1 VSRKSGHLFCEKDT
15 LKDMR
20 SDKGDENGLGGFEM
34 GSDIDQLR
42 LDRRR
47 VMQATA
53 AAAGALLLPATSF
66 AEDTPRK
73 GGTLRIA
80 MPYNPGS
87 VDPMTGRNLTDF
99 NVLYGVFDA
108 LVDFEPLTLEL
119 KPGLAKSWKFEDLK
133 TLVLELQE
141 GVTFHDGSPFNADA
155 VKFNLDR
162 YKNDPRSNV
171 KSDLSSVESVEINA
185 PNRVIIRLNK
195 PNVGLPVILTNR
207 VGLMVSPKAIQEK
220 GPNVD
225 RNPVGT
231 GPFKF
236 VSWQDNDS
244 FVLTRNDNYW
254 KPGLPYL
261 DGLNMRII
269 SELNTVARTV
279 TAGECDVA
287 LNLQPQQKI
296 VADRASG
303 VVTKVFPSLVPYL
316 AFINYGRPPLDNL
329 QVRQALNYAIN
340 RDEINKVAAL
350 GLGQPSDTIL
360 SKAHWACDPAT
371 VNYYTYDPAK
381 AKKLLAD
388 AGHPDGIEIETIG
401 WADQTAMQR
410 QEIII
415 SQLAKVGIRLKLT
428 PLSPQQAV
436 QAFMIDKKGAMFI
449 SPSSPFADPSQFYE
463 NLFGKD
469 ALRNAGR
476 VELPGFRE
484 LLDATMDTPDQNTRK
499 AAFAKLQR
507 FTVENALSLVQFIA
521 PAIGVMSA
529 KVQNYKDGL
538 PATPKFTE
546 VWLSA

>member
-1 VSRKSGHLFCEKDT
+1 MTRDVGRLA
-15 LKDMR
+15 
-20 SDKGDENGLGGFEM
+20 
-34 GSDIDQLR
+34 
-42 LDRRR
+42 LDRRDL
-47 VMQATA
+47 MMGTA
-53 AAAGALLLPATSF
+53 AAAGALLLPAGTL
-66 AEDTPRK
+66 AQGTPRK
-73 GGTLRIA
+73 GGVLRVA

-108 LVDFEPLTLEL
+108 LIDFEPLTLEL
-119 KPGLAKSWKFEDLK
+119 KPGLAKSWKITDLK
-133 TLVLELQE
+133 TLVLDLVD
-141 GVTFHDGSPFNADA
+141 GVTFHDGSPFNAEV

-171 KSDLSSVESVEINA
+171 KSDLSSVDKVEVTG
-185 PNRVIIRLNK
+185 PSQVTIRLNK

-225 RNPVGT
+225 RTPVGT

-236 VSWQDNDS
+236 VSWQDNDN
-244 FVLTRNDNYW
+244 FVLTRNENYW

-279 TAGECDVA
+279 TSGETDVA
-287 LNLQPQQKI
+287 LNLQPQQKA

-303 VVTKVFPSLVPYL
+303 VVTKTFPSLVPYGIFL
-316 AFINYGRPPLDNL
+316 NYSRPPLDDVR
-329 QVRQALNYAIN
+329 VRQALNYAIN
-340 RDEINKVAAL
+340 RDEVNKVAAL
-350 GLGQPSDTIL
+350 GLGQVSSAII

-371 VNYYTYDPAK
+371 ANYYTYDVDK
-381 AKKLLAD
+381 AKKLLAE
-388 AGHPDGIEIETIG
+388 AGHADGLEIESVG
-401 WADQTAMQR
+401 WPDQTAMQR
-410 QEIII
+410 QELII
-415 SQLAKVGIRLKLT
+415 SQLAKAGIRVKLT
-428 PLSPQQAV
+428 ALSPQQAV
-436 QAFMIDKKGAMFI
+436 QAFMIERKGAMFI

-484 LLDATMDTPDQNTRK
+484 LLDATMDTPEQTARK
-499 AAFAKLQR
+499 AAFAKLQK
-507 FTVENALSLVQFIA
+507 FVVEQALQVVQFIA
-521 PAIGVMSA
+521 PAIVVMSP
-529 KVQNYKDGL
+529 KVQNYQDGL

>member
-287 LNLQPQQKI
+287 LNLQPQQKV

-371 VNYYTYDPAK
+371 VNYYTYEPAK

-415 SQLAKVGIRLKLT
+415 SQLAKVGIRVKLT

-484 LLDATMDTPDQNTRK
+484 LLDATMDTADQNARK

>member
-1 VSRKSGHLFCEKDT
+1 MS
-15 LKDMR
+15 
-20 SDKGDENGLGGFEM
+20 N
-34 GSDIDQLR
+34 DIDQLR

-53 AAAGALLLPATSF
+53 AAAAALLLPGTAF

-171 KSDLSSVESVEINA
+171 KSDLGSVESVEVNA
-185 PNRVIIRLNK
+185 PNKVTIRLNK

-207 VGLMVSPKAIQEK
+207 VGLMVSPKSIQEK

-244 FVLTRNDNYW
+244 FVLTRNENYW

-287 LNLQPQQKI
+287 LNLQPQQKV

-350 GLGQPSDTIL
+350 ASANRRARSCPRRTG
-360 SKAHWACDPAT
+360 PAT
-371 VNYYTYDPAK
+371 RRRST
-381 AKKLLAD
+381 
-388 AGHPDGIEIETIG
+388 T
-401 WADQTAMQR
+401 
-410 QEIII
+410 
-415 SQLAKVGIRLKLT
+415 T
-428 PLSPQQAV
+428 PTTRRRRRS
-436 QAFMIDKKGAMFI
+436 
-449 SPSSPFADPSQFYE
+449 SSPTRAIRTGLRSKPSVGPTRPPCS
-463 NLFGKD
+463 GK
-469 ALRNAGR
+469 R
-476 VELPGFRE
+476 
-484 LLDATMDTPDQNTRK
+484 
-499 AAFAKLQR
+499 
-507 FTVENALSLVQFIA
+507 LSSRSW
-521 PAIGVMSA
+521 PRSA
-529 KVQNYKDGL
+529 
-538 PATPKFTE
+538 
-546 VWLSA
+546 SASSSRRCRRSRRCRPS

>member
-1 VSRKSGHLFCEKDT
+1 MS
-15 LKDMR
+15 
-20 SDKGDENGLGGFEM
+20 N
-34 GSDIDQLR
+34 DIDQLR

-47 VMQATA
+47 VMQVTA
-53 AAAGALLLPATSF
+53 AAAGTLLLPGTSL

-73 GGTLRIA
+73 GGTLRVA

-108 LVDFEPLTLEL
+108 LVDFDPLSLEL
-119 KPGLAKSWKFEDLK
+119 KPGLAKSWKFADLK

-141 GVTFHDGSPFNADA
+141 GVTFHDGSPFNADV

-171 KSDLSSVESVEINA
+171 KSDLSSVESVEVNA
-185 PNRVIIRLNK
+185 PNKVTIYLNK

-207 VGLMVSPKAIQEK
+207 VGLMVSPKSIQDK

-244 FVLTRNDNYW
+244 FVLTRNEDYW

-269 SELNTVARTV
+269 NELNTVVRTV

-287 LNLQPQQKI
+287 LNLQPQQKV
-296 VADRASG
+296 VADRAGG
-303 VVTKVFPSLVPYL
+303 VATKVFPSLVPYL

-350 GLGQPSDTIL
+350 GLGQPSSTIL
-360 SKAHWACDPAT
+360 SKAHWACDPET

-415 SQLAKVGIRLKLT
+415 SQLAKVGIRVKLT

-484 LLDATMDTPDQNTRK
+484 LLDATMDTPDQNARK

-507 FTVENALSLVQFIA
+507 FTVENAVSLVQFIA

-538 PATPKFTE
+538 PATPKFTD